1 MSIFLLEEC
10 SMTDSNPFVSIWKLI
25 SWEVTQPDGTIHYL
39 YGKDVLGYLI
49 YTADGYMSA
58 PVGGVL

>member
-1 MSIFLLEEC
+1 
-10 SMTDSNPFVSIWKLI
+10 MTDSNPFVSIWKLI